1 MSFNIFASNMD
12 SRIECALT
20 KFADDTKFRGAI
32 DTPGGRNAIQR
43 DLDRLERWAYAN
55 LMKFNMTKCKVLHL
69 GQGNPKHRYSLD
81 GEWLKSSS
89 QEKDLGV

>member
-1 MSFNIFASNMD
+1 MSFNIFIGDVDHWIKCTFS
-12 SRIECALT
+12 
-20 KFADDTKFRGAI
+20 KFADGTKLSGADDTVE
-32 DTPGGRNAIQR
+32 GRDSIQG

-55 LMKFNMTKCKVLHL
+55 IMKFNMTKCKVLHL

-81 GEWLKSSS
+81 GGWLKSSS